1 MNNQGGAMK
10 LKSILLSTILATAT
24 SGVFAQQAFPGS
36 PLSHS
41 TVYSDGQIKTMN
53 VVENGTDLV
62 VHFED
67 GKDWNVHVPTKLD
80 PKVWKPNRRVYMDK
94 RNGHLYMMALQDYF

>member
-1 MNNQGGAMK
+1 MK
-10 LKSILLSTILATAT
+10 IRTILLSAILATTT
-24 SGVFAQQAFPGS
+24 SSIFAQQTYPGS

-41 TVYSDGQIKTMN
+41 PVYSDGQIKSMN

-67 GKDWNVHVPTKLD
+67 GKDWNVHVQSKLD
-80 PKVWKPNRRVYMDK
+80 PKVWKPNKRVYMDK